1 MIKQVTVTFEFDGE
15 KETISNLKC
24 FIDGVEK
31 KKTTTRT
38 KAKKEEKEK
47 VLEDEAVIT
56 LEANKICFN
65 NKAVANMELEYQDRV
80 LIKYEKIKG
89 SKKPVPIIGK
99 DLAFDEEGS
108 GNKVT
113 KSNTISYRGDANNVL
128 SQYGKKFTLEDYDE
142 GKWKLIAIGEES
154 NEINESSSY
163 KDVVKNAE
171 DIDLTVITD
180 EDEDLEI
187 DEMTFKL

>member
-15 KETISNLKC
+15 KETVSNIKC

-31 KKTTTRT
+31 KKTTTRA
-38 KAKKEEKEK
+38 KAKKEE

-56 LEANKICFN
+56 LEANKLSFN
-65 NKAVANMELEYQDRV
+65 NKAVAVMQIAYQDRV

-89 SKKPVPIIGK
+89 SKKPVPVIGT
-99 DLAFDEEGS
+99 DLAFDEEGA

-128 SQYGKKFTLEDYDE
+128 SQYGNKFTLEDYED
-142 GKWKLIAIGEES
+142 GKWKLIPMG
-154 NEINESSSY
+154 EINSGSSY
-163 KDVVKNAE
+163 EDVVANAE
-171 DIDLTVITD
+171 EIDLTVITE
-180 EDEDLEI
+180 EDENLEI